1 MKQEWVIWGI
11 GYDGKL
17 INTVRECKKPA
28 LTKDYKELG
37 QRFNAI
43 DSDIQSFGY
52 VTLEQL
58 RKDDN
63 WIHFTTKAT
72 V

>member
-1 MKQEWVIWGI
+1 MIQEWVIWGTDNN
-11 GYDGKL
+11 GEL
-17 INTVRECKKPA
+17 VNTIKTCKKPA
-28 LTKDYKELG
+28 YTKLYKDLI
-37 QRFNAI
+37 QRFNDAEL
-43 DSDIQSFGY
+43 DEVGY

-63 WIHFTTKAT
+63 WINIRTKAT